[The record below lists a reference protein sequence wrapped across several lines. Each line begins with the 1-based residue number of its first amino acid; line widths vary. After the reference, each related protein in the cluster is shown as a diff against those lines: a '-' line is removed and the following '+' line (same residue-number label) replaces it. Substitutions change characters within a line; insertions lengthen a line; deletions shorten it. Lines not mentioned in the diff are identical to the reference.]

1 MIYRKCYKLAVLIM
15 QFTIKKTLTERW
27 FEKVSLNFRITL
39 FMIVPLV
46 IARNKISNSRIMP
59 QKAVINVLYNSQQAD
74 IAGCICQGQ
83 HTERKSFI

>member
-1 MIYRKCYKLAVLIM
+1 
-15 QFTIKKTLTERW
+15 
-27 FEKVSLNFRITL
+27 
-39 FMIVPLV
+39 MIVPLV

-83 HTERKSFI
+83 HILNGSLSFNQDRCCCYNICHCIRYDKLRAPKKKELC